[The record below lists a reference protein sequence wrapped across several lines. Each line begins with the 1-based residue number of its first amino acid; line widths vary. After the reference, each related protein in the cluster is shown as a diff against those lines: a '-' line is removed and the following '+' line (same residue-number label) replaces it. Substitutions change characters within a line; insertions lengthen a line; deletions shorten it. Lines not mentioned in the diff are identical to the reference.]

1 MKQNYTLSVLH
12 YIRTTYPPLDRYSYS
27 GSKCQGSRISSI
39 WSDAKK
45 LVHQPL
51 TVRKVSYITQD
62 TAQSIF
68 NVNKFTAKPNNESI
82 LKIDQHL
89 TTVKT
94 KEQLQW
100 PGCVTDPTG
109 KQGKKIIKL
118 FVSVHLFPLYLLN
131 RLTFDLHF
139 LHVHRS

>member
-1 MKQNYTLSVLH
+1 VGPNAKEAESHQYGLMQ
-12 YIRTTYPPLDRYSYS
+12 
-27 GSKCQGSRISSI
+27 
-39 WSDAKK
+39 KK
-45 LVHQPL
+45 LVHRPL
-51 TVRKVSYITQD
+51 TVRKVSYITQG

-82 LKIDQHL
+82 LKINQHL

-109 KQGKKIIKL
+109 K
-118 FVSVHLFPLYLLN
+118 
-131 RLTFDLHF
+131 
-139 LHVHRS
+139 